1 MNRPARD
8 PGVNVSLRQMKV
20 FLAVARDRNFSR
32 AGARVGL
39 SQPAVSRSIRE
50 LEEQLGLRLLDR
62 TTREVELTEAGI
74 KLSGAL
80 ERLLDE
86 LENALLEARSA
97 GEQHRGKVRVASAPT
112 LSAALMPAYLS
123 ASARRYPGI
132 TLMMRDQSQQLVLD
146 SVRGGEVDFG
156 LAVEPQQAQDLHVH
170 RVMDDGFRLVCRADH
185 PLARRPRVPWTAL
198 AGEKLVLLDYSSG
211 SRPLID
217 RALEQ
222 RGVAGEVVQEVGHL
236 STAFRMV
243 EAGIGSS
250 VVPALFL
257 PEPQSGLVARPLT
270 PAVSR
275 GIVLLRRRNRSLS
288 PAAEAVWRLMVEMG
302 AVISGG
308 GQ

>member
-1 MNRPARD
+1 M
-8 PGVNVSLRQMKV
+8 NVSLRQMRV

-32 AGARVGL
+32 AGDRVGL
-39 SQPAVSRSIRE
+39 SQPAVSRAIRE
-50 LEEQLGLRLLDR
+50 LEGQLGLRLLDR
-62 TTREVELTEAGI
+62 TTREVELTEAGV

-112 LSAALMPAYLS
+112 TSAALMPGYIS

-132 TLMMRDQSQQLVLD
+132 SLVMRDQSQQLVLD

-156 LAVEPQQAQDLHVH
+156 LAVEPQQAEDLHVH
-170 RVMDDGFRLVCRADH
+170 RIMSDSFCLVCRADH
-185 PLARRPRVPWTAL
+185 PLARRARAPWTAL
-198 AGEKLVLLDYSSG
+198 EGERLVLLDYSSG

-217 RALEQ
+217 RAL
-222 RGVAGEVVQEVGHL
+222 AGHGLACEVVQEVGHL

-243 EAGIGSS
+243 EAGIGVS

-257 PEPQSGLVARPLT
+257 PGPQSGLVSLALVPQ
-270 PAVSR
+270 VSR

-288 PAAEAVWRLMVEMG
+288 PAAEAVWRLIVELG
-302 AVISGG
+302 APAG
-308 GQ
+308 